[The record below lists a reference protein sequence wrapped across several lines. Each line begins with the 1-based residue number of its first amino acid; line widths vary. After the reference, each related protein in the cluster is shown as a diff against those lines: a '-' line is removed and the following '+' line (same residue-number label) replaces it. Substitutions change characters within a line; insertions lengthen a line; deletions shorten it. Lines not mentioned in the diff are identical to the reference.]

1 MRQICQADPQLQEI
15 AGEFPNPS
23 FVFSPYFYIP
33 DAPQQDSNDWEV
45 AAVDIANAFGQLN
58 SPVPKHAVICI
69 SRKIASDTNRFT
81 ALSERIAASGC
92 DGCWLWVSDLREEQ
106 ITGPEL
112 DGFKAVAAIFE
123 RKNKPLFNLHGG
135 YLSALL
141 SKHGLHGFSHGIG
154 YGESKDVVPVIGV
167 TVPTVNYHLPPLHV
181 RVPIVELQ
189 RALSALGITTATD
202 FHKRICNCTICKG
215 ILKGDLN
222 KLMEFGDFVLKVGN
236 IKKSQTA
243 DSAKKCRFHFLLA
256 RRKELDFVNGNTLE
270 GVKKQ
275 LTDSATE
282 YSALPPYLGLQDR
295 TSHLKLW
302 NAYL

>member
-1 MRQICQADPQLQEI
+1 
-15 AGEFPNPS
+15 
-23 FVFSPYFYIP
+23 
-33 DAPQQDSNDWEV
+33 
-45 AAVDIANAFGQLN
+45 
-58 SPVPKHAVICI
+58 
-69 SRKIASDTNRFT
+69 
-81 ALSERIAASGC
+81 
-92 DGCWLWVSDLREEQ
+92 
-106 ITGPEL
+106 
-112 DGFKAVAAIFE
+112 
-123 RKNKPLFNLHGG
+123 LFNLHGG